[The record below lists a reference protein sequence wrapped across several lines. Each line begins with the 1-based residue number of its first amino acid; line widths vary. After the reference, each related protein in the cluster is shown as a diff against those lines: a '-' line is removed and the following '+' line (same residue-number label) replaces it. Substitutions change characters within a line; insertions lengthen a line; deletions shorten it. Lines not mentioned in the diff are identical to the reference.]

1 MGMRRIFSW
10 ISIFAVLA
18 VVCGGGGFLVLT
30 RNSAEL
36 DASSR
41 AYTHQAV
48 IAIAKAW
55 NKDELWKR
63 ASPEFKRT
71 TQLDDLNLLF
81 EAANAAL
88 GPLYEY
94 EGGEGEAQMAKAIGS
109 SGEVTAHYVAHG
121 RFAKDE
127 AVFDVT
133 LRQIDNRWMIDAFHV
148 RSASLM
154 KRLAQQAR

>member
-1 MGMRRIFSW
+1 MRRIISW
-10 ISIFAVLA
+10 IGIFAVLA
-18 VVCGGGGFLVLT
+18 VVCGGAGFFVLA
-30 RNSAEL
+30 RNGAEL

-63 ASPEFKRT
+63 ASPEFKET
-71 TQLDDLNLLF
+71 TQLDDLTLLF
-81 EAANAAL
+81 DAANAAL

-94 EGGEGEAQMAKAIGS
+94 EGGEGEALMAKAIGS
-109 SGEVTAHYVAHG
+109 GTNITAHYIAHG

-133 LRQIDNRWMIDAFHV
+133 LRQIDNRWMIDGFHV